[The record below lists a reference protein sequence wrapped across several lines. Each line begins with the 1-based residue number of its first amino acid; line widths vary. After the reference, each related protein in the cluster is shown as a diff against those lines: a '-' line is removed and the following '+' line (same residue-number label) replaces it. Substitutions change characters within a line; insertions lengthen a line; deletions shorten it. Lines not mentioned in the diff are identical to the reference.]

1 MLRHVREQPP
11 LAVFADTIRH
21 LESVGSAALVDH
33 RVIDRLVDAYRAY
46 RKAAHHLSLEQRP
59 AIVDAGEFAAER
71 AVVAGLWERVMVAGE
86 DPAPV

>member
-1 MLRHVREQPP
+1 MTAGASPTSSSWPSTGCCATCASSRRSRH
-11 LAVFADTIRH
+11 FADTIRH

-59 AIVDAGEFAAER
+59 AIVDAGEFAPSGR
-71 AVVAGLWERVMVAGE
+71 R
-86 DPAPV
+86 